1 MATAREDQAGV
12 EPEVE
17 QYDDQQQGVGADGQV
32 NELDISIR
40 FHLPE
45 VMAAQVDVGQRHH
58 LRFRLG
64 VLGRMALG
72 Q

>member
-1 MATAREDQAGV
+1 MAASGEDQAGV

-17 QYDDQQQGVGADGQV
+17 QYDGQQQCVGADGQV
-32 NELDISIR
+32 NELDISVR
-40 FHLPE
+40 LHLPE
-45 VMAAQVDVGQRHH
+45 VVAVQVDVGQRHY

-64 VLGRMALG
+64 VPGRMALG